1 MKWCKEVY
9 WLVRVQWWESG
20 APEVVDGG
28 WHSLHRMNFFKYAV
42 LQSLPVW
49 NKTFFQWDWKQ
60 CTVCSASLHFPLVS
74 SKLQHAT
81 EEAATLVHIRPPEV
95 CPSRAPLSHSSAKA
109 QSGTS
114 IREARAES
122 AHVGYSCQRW
132 QTSKSA
138 VEAYQPLCIAT
149 V

>member
-60 CTVCSASLHFPLVS
+60 CTVCSASLHFPMVS

-81 EEAATLVHIRPPEV
+81 EEAATLVHIRPPRSAL
-95 CPSRAPLSHSSAKA
+95 PGHHFRTAPPKLRQARQYGRHE
-109 QSGTS
+109 QSLRTWGTLVN
-114 IREARAES
+114 
-122 AHVGYSCQRW
+122 VGRPQSP
-132 QTSKSA
+132 
-138 VEAYQPLCIAT
+138 PLKHISPCA
-149 V
+149 